1 MKKSISLLLV
11 IVMLVTI
18 LPCAAFAE
26 GGSNMKASDQIISII
41 ESFEG
46 FSPTPYRGSGEE
58 FLTIGYGHYGED
70 VTEDMEMTQQ
80 EADAL
85 FRSEMAEYESYVN
98 NFFNKHNLKYS
109 QQVFDAVLS
118 LTYNIGTS
126 WMNNSSYRIRNYL
139 INGLD
144 KYSDV
149 EIADAMGVI
158 CTSGGSILPGLIN
171 RRIKE
176 ARIML
181 YGDYSGTS
189 SPDFVYLILNANGGT
204 LSDNDNGVKIY
215 SKGQPYGTLP
225 GAYKKNY
232 VLSAWQTPAGVTIK
246 ASDIAS
252 QSLSVKAIWTS
263 GNVKKYNLTV
273 SGGTGSGSYAAGE
286 TVTIK
291 PTGSSFLAWKSG
303 DVRIISS
310 GGNYSF
316 KMPAYNLTISTVDDY
331 DCSGK
336 TCPAAGFTDV
346 GSNYWAH
353 REIDFVCA
361 NNLFKGCSE
370 TEFLP
375 AVTMTRGMLM
385 TVLYR
390 LCGSPSVSGIHSSF
404 SDVPSNVYY
413 CDAVAWAH
421 HNCIGNGY
429 PDGTFR
435 PNDTLTREQ
444 LATFLLRYANTMGYD
459 TGKYANISGFT
470 DVGFVSAFADEAFCW
485 AVANG
490 IINGTSATT
499 LSPTDGAARAQVAAM
514 ITRFVKNV
522 AAGANV
528 QKLT

>member
-41 ESFEG
+41 EGFEG
-46 FSPTPYRGSGEE
+46 FSAKPYRGSGEE

-70 VTEDMEMTQQ
+70 VTEDMEMTEA

-85 FRSEMAEYESYVN
+85 FRSEMAEYEGYVN
-98 NFFNKHNLKYS
+98 AFFNKHNLKYS

-118 LTYNIGTS
+118 LTYNIGTK
-126 WMNNSSYRIRNYL
+126 WMSSSNYRIRNYL

-144 KYSDV
+144 KYPDA

-158 CTSGGSILPGLIN
+158 CTSGGNILPGLIN
-171 RRIKE
+171 RRLKE

-181 YGDYSGTS
+181 YGDYSGTN
-189 SPDFVYLILNANGGT
+189 SPDFVYLILNTNGGT

-215 SKGQPYGTLP
+215 PKGQPYGTLP
-225 GAYKKNY
+225 GAYKKNC
-232 VLSAWQTPAGVTIK
+232 VLSGWQSTAGVTIK
-246 ASDIAS
+246 SSDIAN
-252 QSLSVKAIWTS
+252 QNLSVKAIWS
-263 GNVKKYNLTV
+263 NGNVKKYKLTV
-273 SGGTGSGSYAAGE
+273 NGGTGSGSYAAGE

-291 PTGSSFLAWKSG
+291 PTSSTFLAWKSS

-310 GGNYSF
+310 GGNYTL
-316 KMPAYNLTISTVDDY
+316 KMPSRNLTISTLDSY

-336 TCPAAGFTDV
+336 SCPAASFVDV

-353 REIDFVCA
+353 QDIDFVYA
-361 NNLFKGCSE
+361 NELFKGC
-370 TEFLP
+370 TDKEFMP
-375 AVTMTRGMLM
+375 AATMTRGMLVEVM
-385 TVLYR
+385 YR
-390 LCGSPSVSGIHSSF
+390 LNGSPSVSGSKNSF
-404 SDVPSNVYY
+404 PDVSADSYYSN
-413 CDAVAWAH
+413 AIIWARK
-421 HNCIGNGY
+421 NCIANGY
-429 PDGTFR
+429 NDGTFR

-459 TGKYANISGFT
+459 TSKYANISGYS
-470 DVGFVSAFADEAFCW
+470 DVALVSDFADEAFCW

-490 IINGTSATT
+490 IIKGTTTTT
-499 LSPTDGAARAQVAAM
+499 LSPADGAARAQVAAM
-514 ITRFVKNV
+514 IARFVKNV
-522 AAGANV
+522 AAGATI